1 MWFIQLWENVLNTGY
16 FFYTDKLKQRDRI
29 ILLPSNNRKILEAM
43 TDEIVEIHNPVFR
56 ERKMFNEYIDMYK
69 KKKLWYQIGE

>member
-1 MWFIQLWENVLNTGY
+1 M
-16 FFYTDKLKQRDRI
+16 
-29 ILLPSNNRKILEAM
+29 LPSNNRKILEAM

-69 KKKLWYQIGE
+69 KKKLWYQLGE